1 MSSLRNDMFP
11 HRKLRTWELAIELA
25 KAVYKATEMFPGDEK
40 FGMTAQLRRA
50 GVSVASNIA
59 EGAGRS
65 SDQQYVRYLYMARG
79 SLSEIDTQVELA
91 SELGYVKTAGRDYL
105 DERIAAVSKKL
116 NGLIKRINTDIE
128 RRKS

>member
-1 MSSLRNDMFP
+1 MFP